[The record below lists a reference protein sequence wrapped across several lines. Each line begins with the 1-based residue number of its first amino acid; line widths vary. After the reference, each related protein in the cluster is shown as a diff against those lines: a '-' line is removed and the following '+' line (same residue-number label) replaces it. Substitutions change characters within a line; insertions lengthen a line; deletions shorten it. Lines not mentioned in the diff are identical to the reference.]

1 MLFSLGIGIGLRYV
15 LCESLKVFE
24 RQLSN
29 ECLDL
34 LKAKVRV
41 YSHNEL
47 ETYLAVLRVVRFHA
61 FFDFGQKR
69 SEGESLCR
77 GALVVFREV

>member
-1 MLFSLGIGIGLRYV
+1 MLLSLRIGISLRYV
-15 LCESLKVFE
+15 LRESLKVFE
-24 RQLSN
+24 WQLSN

-47 ETYLAVLRVVRFHA
+47 ETYLAVLGVVRIHA
-61 FFDFGQKR
+61 FFDLGQKR
-69 SEGESLCR
+69 SEGEGLCR